1 MISCTSMFVYI
12 CEDHTILYHKELII
26 PRISSGIRNSDVFVV
41 SWPHVRVYATLWFAL
56 LVLEVLWYYFNDAM
70 ISSILRTKSW
80 VLAFSVDQTCE
91 KKAWVLQ
98 FDSGVSPNFTTVS
111 TGCEMV
117 RNTTAIGGC
126 LEHVSLPDQYKD
138 WLGIGLL
145 YILFLSFSLSTF

>member
-1 MISCTSMFVYI
+1 MSGSHNFIPQGT
-12 CEDHTILYHKELII
+12 DHSSDILWNKEFW
-26 PRISSGIRNSDVFVV
+26 SVVV
-41 SWPHVRVYATLWFAL
+41 SWPHVRGYTYSTVWFAL

-80 VLAFSVDQTCE
+80 LLAFSVDQTCE

-117 RNTTAIGGC
+117 RNDTAIGGC
-126 LEHVSLPDQYKD
+126 LEHVSLTDQYKD